1 MTTKPNQ
8 EPLRFPYHP
17 DYGMPDHWREEAVN
31 LARQH
36 GVAKAVALTGYH
48 RTTIYRWLRDI
59 NE

>member
-1 MTTKPNQ
+1 
-8 EPLRFPYHP
+8 
-17 DYGMPDHWREEAVN
+17 MPDHWREEAVN